1 MSTPITEGRNARS
14 LQADN
19 QRFDIEIN
27 HPQHGWIPYTIDP
40 SDGDATIDNAALLE
54 LIGTD
59 FEAYVAPTQAEIDA
73 ADSALLAKRISRL
86 SCTKMQ
92 GILTLG
98 ETKWGKVLA
107 YRDHADTTWAQKMV
121 IDSAQ
126 NWQRTSENIKFI
138 GYLIGFND
146 DQMDAMFIKAAKGT

>member
-1 MSTPITEGRNARS
+1 MDTLITELRNARS

-19 QRFDIEIN
+19 QRLDVEIN

-40 SDGDATIDNAALLE
+40 ADDDVTIDNEALLD
-54 LIGTD
+54 LIGAD
-59 FEAYVAPTQAEIDA
+59 FEVYVAPTQAEIDA
-73 ADSALLAKRISRL
+73 ADSAALAKRIAKL

-98 ETKWGKVLA
+98 ETKWGEVLA
-107 YRDHADTTWAQKMV
+107 YRDHADTTWAQKMI

-126 NWQRTSENIKFI
+126 DWRRISENIKFI
-138 GYLIGFND
+138 GYLIGFDN
-146 DQMDAMFIKAAKGT
+146 DQMDAMFIEAVKGT